1 MGDRED
7 FDVDS
12 TTKIFLDTND
22 IFNDSKNIQI
32 HEDLK

>member
-12 TTKIFLDTND
+12 TTKILLETSD
-22 IFNDSKNIQI
+22 IFNENGINSD
-32 HEDLK
+32 